1 MKILLNYKKNE
12 IEKYYYIITT
22 MNNTMNTSSQFKD
35 LKDFLVKH
43 SAKTNLGAQFTHTRI
58 GDKELNIYGGAYVI
72 PKEDLS
78 LFHGLYY
85 DHVFVKNNKEYLTEK
100 QIENGPMAV
109 DFDFRYSH
117 DVEARQHTKE
127 HIQDMILLYL
137 EEIKEYFIF
146 EENKPFD
153 IFIFEKPNVNR
164 LADGSV
170 TKDGI
175 HMIIGIQID
184 NIIQT
189 MIRDKIIS
197 KLPEIWDLP
206 LINMWDSVLDEGIS
220 KGTTNW
226 QLFGSRKPGHEAYEL
241 TQHFIIGYDKSD
253 GEFTMTEMK
262 ASDFDLKNNFI
273 KLSVQNENCPSFTM
287 NPKILDSYKSKSEN
301 KGNKIKK
308 MTSRTKMN
316 LLVEDDEEDSE
327 NESISL
333 HDIKDKQTLDKAVEI
348 MLKQFKPT
356 EYEIRETHYYAQQL
370 PEKYYEPGS
379 HILNRQV
386 AFALK
391 NTDERLFLSW
401 VQVRSKAS
409 DFDYST
415 IPDLYHQWKK
425 YFNKSKDSITKR
437 SIMYWVKQDNFEGYE
452 KVKNTSI
459 DFYIEESL
467 NTQTEYDLAQV
478 LKQKYKDKYVCI
490 SYDKKVICYTF
501 KNHRWVMDKGLSLR
515 EAISKYM
522 YDLYSNKI
530 NRLSDEYHHYE
541 PSDDRALFIQKR
553 IKLIG
558 EVKLRLKKT
567 NDKNNIMRE
576 AMELFYDGEFVRSM
590 DTNKHLLCFNNG
602 VIDFNNKIFREGYPE
617 DYITKTTRINYVHYD
632 LENPEIKETS
642 NAILEFMEK
651 LFPIPSLLTYMWDHL
666 ASCLIGSNKNQTF
679 NVYHGSGSNGKSI
692 IADLMS
698 VTLGEYKG
706 TVPITLVT
714 EKRGLIGGTS
724 DEVLKLKGVRY
735 AVMQEPSKSVKLN
748 EGIMKELT
756 GGDPIQARGLY
767 SESEIF
773 EPQFNLVVCTNN
785 LFDIESNDDGTWRRI
800 RKVDFLSKFIDEG
813 EQHTDE
819 TPYVYTKD
827 KSLKDKLPSL
837 APIFASML
845 VKRAFETEGIV
856 ADSEYVMNSS
866 NKYRKC
872 QDHISKFIAEFVE
885 KTGNPKDKIKKTE
898 LANQF
903 KFWFQ
908 QEQGVNKKM
917 PKGQEL
923 YDYMDKKF
931 SGLYKSNCWTCVKI
945 LYPTTDEM
953 EEVEN

>member
-1 MKILLNYKKNE
+1 
-12 IEKYYYIITT
+12 
-22 MNNTMNTSSQFKD
+22 MNNTINNTMITSSQFKD
-35 LKDFLVKH
+35 LKEFLVKH
-43 SAKTNLGAQFTHTRI
+43 SAKTNLGSPFTHTRI
-58 GDKELNIYGGAYVI
+58 GDKELNIYGGSYVI
-72 PKEDLS
+72 PKEDLPV
-78 LFHGLYY
+78 FYELYY
-85 DHVFVKNNKEYLTEK
+85 DHVFIKNNREYLTEK

-117 DVEARQHTKE
+117 DVETRQHSNE

-137 EEIKEYFIF
+137 EEIKAYFVF

-184 NIIQT
+184 NTIQT
-189 MIRDKIIS
+189 MLRDKIITS
-197 KLPEIWDLP
+197 LPEIWDLP
-206 LINMWDSVLDEGIS
+206 LINTWDSVLDEGIS

-226 QLFGSRKPGHEAYEL
+226 QLFGSRKPGNEAYEL
-241 TQHFIIGYDKSD
+241 TQHFIIGYDKTD
-253 GEFTMTEMK
+253 GEFMMTELK
-262 ASDFDLKNNFI
+262 PTDFDLKNNFN
-273 KLSVQNENCPSFTM
+273 KLSVQNVKCPSFTM
-287 NPKILDSYKSKSEN
+287 NPKIVDSYKSKSEN
-301 KGNKIKK
+301 KNNKIKK

-316 LLVEDDEEDSE
+316 LLVDDNDEEE
-327 NESISL
+327 TETESISL
-333 HDIKDKQTLDKAVEI
+333 SDIKDKSKLDKAVEI
-348 MLKQFKPT
+348 MVKQFKQI
-356 EYEIRETHYYAQQL
+356 EYEIVEAHYYAQQL
-370 PEKYYEPGS
+370 PEKYYKPGS
-379 HILNRQV
+379 HTLNRQV

-401 VQVRSKAS
+401 VQIRSKAS
-409 DFDYST
+409 DFDYNT
-415 IPDLYHQWKK
+415 IPELYHQWKK
-425 YFNKSKDSITKR
+425 YFNKSKESITKR

-452 KVKNTSI
+452 KVKNNSI
-459 DFYIEESL
+459 DYYIEESL
-467 NTQTEYDLAQV
+467 TTQTEYDLAQV
-478 LKQKYKDKYVCI
+478 LKQMYKDKYVCI
-490 SYDKKVICYTF
+490 SYDKKGIWYTF

-515 EAISKYM
+515 EAISKHM

-530 NRLSDEYHHYE
+530 LRLQNEYHHYE
-541 PSDDRALFIQKR
+541 PSDDRALFIQKKVK
-553 IKLIG
+553 IIG
-558 EVKLRLKKT
+558 EVKLRFKKT

-576 AMELFYDGEFVRSM
+576 AMELFYDGEFARSM

-602 VIDFNNKIFREGYPE
+602 VVDFNNKIFREGYPE
-617 DYITKTTRINYVHYD
+617 DYITKTTRINYIKYD
-632 LENPEIKETS
+632 LNNPEIKETS
-642 NAILEFMEK
+642 DSILEFMEK
-651 LFPIPSLLTYMWDHL
+651 LFPIPDLLRYMWDHL

-800 RKVDFLSKFIDEG
+800 RKCDFLSKFIDDG

-819 TPYVYTKD
+819 TPYVYAKD
-827 KSLKDKLPSL
+827 KSLKDKLPAL
-837 APIFASML
+837 APVFASML
-845 VKRAFETEGIV
+845 VKRAFETDGIV
-856 ADSEYVMNSS
+856 ADSDYVMNSS

-885 KTGNPKDKIKKTE
+885 KTGNQKDKIKKTE
-898 LANQF
+898 IANQF

-931 SGLYKSNCWTCVKI
+931 GLHKSTGWHCVKI
-945 LYPTTDEM
+945 LYPTSDEM
-953 EEVEN
+953 EDVANS